1 MYLVSLEDNSENTQG
16 ENCSCRRRD
25 EHRSSASRPRRR
37 GRRPRQ
43 PVLHFSAVGATF
55 GRLRVSKKSLFSLDE
70 SGDFGINRGKKRE
83 KETQKGVLPT
93 PYCQLFQV
101 HGSIFKPHPAC
112 DPGQTSMMRATQ
124 RMFFFCVG
132 KDTFN
137 RLFAHGVDLF
147 PSIRFA
153 ELLHKVKI
161 FLPDIL

>member
-1 MYLVSLEDNSENTQG
+1 M
-16 ENCSCRRRD
+16 
-25 EHRSSASRPRRR
+25 A
-37 GRRPRQ
+37 
-43 PVLHFSAVGATF
+43 
-55 GRLRVSKKSLFSLDE
+55 KKSLLLLGKSR
-70 SGDFGINRGKKRE
+70 DFGINRGKKRE
-83 KETQKGVLPT
+83 KAVQEGVLPT
-93 PYCQLFQV
+93 PFCQLFQV

-112 DPGQTSMMRATQ
+112 DPGQTSMMRVTH

-147 PSIRFA
+147 PAIRFA